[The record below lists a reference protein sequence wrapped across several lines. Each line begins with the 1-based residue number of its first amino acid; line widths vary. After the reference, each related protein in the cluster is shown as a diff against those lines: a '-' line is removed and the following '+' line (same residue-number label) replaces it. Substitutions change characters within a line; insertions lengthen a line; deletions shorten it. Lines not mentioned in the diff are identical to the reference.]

1 MPSDF
6 EAYVAARGPALQ
18 RFAYLV
24 TRDRAE
30 SADLVQDV
38 LEALESFEAPSGKDS
53 GVKAGATVGA
63 PRSGGKS
70 SEG

>member
-1 MPSDF
+1 MPEDLESPALPSDF

-30 SADLVQDV
+30 SADLV
-38 LEALESFEAPSGKDS
+38 
-53 GVKAGATVGA
+53 
-63 PRSGGKS
+63 
-70 SEG
+70 